1 MNDLKRTPPRYLSF
15 GQQEKRCEELFIS
28 RGPFFHL
35 CTPGKESLILF
46 ETEDD
51 YRFTMNLVALV
62 THLTPDIN
70 VITFEIMGSHLHVIG
85 EGSRV
90 AAEQWFSQ
98 LRKRLHRFFQSTGR
112 VRNLDSFQAN
122 IIPIDN
128 LQFLRNSIAYVNRNG
143 YLVHPECTPFSY
155 LWGANRY
162 FFNPDAKL
170 RKDLLFSD
178 LNYDAKRNLFRSN
191 TIDYPASHSIVD
203 GYISPASF
211 CDLNLGE
218 RIFRD
223 ARHYF
228 ITVSR
233 CIEGYQDIAEQLG
246 DSIFCTDD
254 ELFLIIRQ
262 ISKDKYGSSRPTTLP
277 QDQKKELAK
286 SMYYDHKASIQQIHR
301 MLRIDE
307 NSLRFMFGK

>member
-1 MNDLKRTPPRYLSF
+1 
-15 GQQEKRCEELFIS
+15 
-28 RGPFFHL
+28 
-35 CTPGKESLILF
+35 
-46 ETEDD
+46 
-51 YRFTMNLVALV
+51 MNLVALV

-85 EGSRV
+85 EGSV
-90 AAEQWFSQ
+90 IAAEQWFSE
-98 LRKRLHRFFQSTGR
+98 LRKRLYRYFHSTGR

-155 LWGANRY
+155 AWGANRY

-170 RKDLLFSD
+170 RKDLFFSD

-191 TIDYPASHSIVD
+191 TIDYPASHCIVD
-203 GYISPASF
+203 GYISPACF

-223 ARHYF
+223 ARHPRSPRGKNTPFCPSQPKKHVARGKMILFCPWQPLPRSIYRN
-228 ITVSR
+228 IR
-233 CIEGYQDIAEQLG
+233 C
-246 DSIFCTDD
+246 
-254 ELFLIIRQ
+254 
-262 ISKDKYGSSRPTTLP
+262 DKYCS
-277 QDQKKELAK
+277 
-286 SMYYDHKASIQQIHR
+286 KAGLYASETWMR
-301 MLRIDE
+301 APPME
-307 NSLRFMFGK
+307 MS